1 MFNFLKKKKDR
12 GLVDNGRAVEPV
24 RKKKKKKNDTYITI
38 EEEEIVKPEKYYKQK
53 SRLFGYARYASAAVL
68 VVFILVMFAFFGDQ
82 FTGENFRYLMKHIDM
97 NSSGVIDEFKTV
109 VYDTAEGT
117 VFCEYQ
123 QDFVIAAPGS
133 LKIYDY
139 KGVMTFSSLPS
150 TESPRLSSSAR
161 YVLLYDR
168 GDRDYYVYNSFSLLR
183 QRECEGDIIV
193 ADMSDSGVFVI
204 VTESLEYAAHI
215 YVFNDNFEQISDIK
229 KNSTVVGATLS
240 EDGEK
245 LAVITVD
252 AADNA
257 ELVTTL
263 TVYGLKTST
272 VLMEKKINGEV
283 PVWSEFDS
291 NGEINILTDGKLR
304 SFDEEG
310 NEQTVNINKSDVA
323 LFAMNNSFVAYSEVT
338 DIGKYRNRVYLI
350 DCNENKEICSVYI
363 NEKLLKIGVG
373 GEYMYILTETGL
385 FKVDKRGV
393 IRKKDVTDP
402 VDMIVSPADNVFVC
416 YESRADLIKFDE

>member
-168 GDRDYYVYNSFSLLR
+168 G
-183 QRECEGDIIV
+183 